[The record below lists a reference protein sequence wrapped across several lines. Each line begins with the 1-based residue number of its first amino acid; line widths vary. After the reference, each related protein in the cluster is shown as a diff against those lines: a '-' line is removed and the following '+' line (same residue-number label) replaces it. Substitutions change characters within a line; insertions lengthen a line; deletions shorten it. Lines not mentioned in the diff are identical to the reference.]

1 MHCELIYKLQVVK
14 HTLYRIVFVDADKV
28 RTSKLTVRET
38 CVSVDIQTLSNVWN
52 EVIIM
57 TCVESPLGS

>member
-1 MHCELIYKLQVVK
+1 MSSKT
-14 HTLYRIVFVDADKV
+14 HTLQNCVFVDADKV

-38 CVSVDIQTLSNVWN
+38 CVSVDIKTLSNVWN
-52 EVIIM
+52 KTIIL